1 MIPSMKAV
9 LTTSMLGSVRRFGK
23 NGILYE
29 ILGDVDKDTVR
40 IRVIETGEETNY
52 PKSHALR
59 DPIE

>member
-1 MIPSMKAV
+1 MKTVASES
-9 LTTSMLGSVRRFGK
+9 LIGSIRRFGK

-29 ILGDVDKDTVR
+29 ILGDADKDTVR

-52 PKSHALR
+52 PKSHTAR

>member
-1 MIPSMKAV
+1 MKTAAAS
-9 LTTSMLGSVRRFGK
+9 TNSVRRFGK

-52 PKSHALR
+52 PKSHAAR